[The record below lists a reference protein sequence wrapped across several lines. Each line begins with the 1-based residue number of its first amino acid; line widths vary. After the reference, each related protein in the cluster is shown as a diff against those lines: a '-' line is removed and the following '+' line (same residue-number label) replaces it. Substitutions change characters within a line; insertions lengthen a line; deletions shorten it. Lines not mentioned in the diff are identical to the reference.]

1 MSFVGDG
8 GDVDDDGDTV
18 LLLLLRF
25 IPHWGPSGIALLLLL
40 LLLFLLLLF
49 VVVVWGVSVE
59 ISFAGVTAGF
69 PSTAVFNRFD
79 IVFKRALSLFAV
91 EYKLFLISFASIRI
105 PQSL

>member
-59 ISFAGVTAGF
+59 ISFAGVTAG
-69 PSTAVFNRFD
+69 AVFNRFD